1 MSSFLKD
8 FNFIISCVAWTGSKM
23 LVHILLSNPEIM
35 CHGEVFNYRNIGGLM
50 GSYNSLREDAL
61 RGAVENHSLKRVSIN
76 G

>member
-1 MSSFLKD
+1 
-8 FNFIISCVAWTGSKM
+8 M
-23 LVHILLSNPEIM
+23 LVHILRSNPEIM